1 MTIRRVNGEIDLLPD
16 LTNLSVD
23 HLLSAGLGVIIWG
36 YFVFF
41 CVARSR
47 AAGLEYE
54 EPVVWLYGSLF
65 KILRWISFPLLA
77 CIGLLNVPQGDFI
90 SLAIKGAQTLVFSV
104 GCGALVACSLFA
116 VVDFYWILRERQA
129 MVVYEGFP
137 GVRVAGLALLFASP
151 FIVMLAGPPL
161 LDMFFGAAADDVI
174 AQFHLGSF
182 ILTSVTL
189 CVLWVGPVWADRKLD
204 LADENTAWAN
214 SPGQALYRWS
224 ALGFIMMAALGIFST
239 VAGLDLFLTAPIE
252 PAVGAG
258 LAGAIVAG
266 YVLFLVLPIRAIARR
281 VAEDDFLA
289 NEVAIRV
296 RFSGILAYLDYRRST
311 SHRKK
316 RASGEAERQL
326 CPTCLRPIDELDA
339 YETKMKFD
347 ECPYCASFIPAVF
360 TYLDFVK
367 HQATVLL
374 PLLGEDSDG
383 KKKKIRRRTG
393 DEIEL
398 VQDIIKA
405 LIGMA
410 VFERGTDLHLII
422 EHGKFVIKCRT
433 DGFLY
438 SMIEFDP
445 LMARPIISAVKVK
458 SNLDITE
465 RRKPQDGKFTIDL
478 IDTSIDI
485 RVNTSPVGDGEMAA
499 LRLLYRQDV
508 LGSLE
513 GLGMLCEKQELMK
526 RLIHQPNGLILVAG
540 PTGSGKSTT
549 LYNAL
554 EILATG
560 VRNII
565 TLEDPIEYEIEGL
578 TQMQVNEKKGF
589 TFASGLRTI
598 LRQDPDVIMVGE
610 IRDSETARMA
620 IDASAT
626 GHLVFSTLHATDSI
640 GAVGR
645 LSDLDIDIRRLGTTL
660 QLSLAQRL
668 IRMICRGCSAE
679 YTISRG
685 ELADMGYPGFPDVGT
700 VLQRGMG
707 CPRCHET
714 GFYGREGIYEFFVP
728 NRAVREKMTEGW
740 NETQIRDEARSQGM
754 RTMLEDGMAKAILGH
769 TTIDEIIRVTS

>member
-1 MTIRRVNGEIDLLPD
+1 MPD

-23 HLLSAGLGVIIWG
+23 HLMSVGLALAVWA
-36 YFVFF
+36 YFTLF

-47 AAGLEYE
+47 AAGLDYE
-54 EPVVWLYGSLF
+54 EPVVWLYGAGFKVLRGISLPIF
-65 KILRWISFPLLA
+65 AYL
-77 CIGLLNVPQGDFI
+77 GLLFVPQGDFAT
-90 SLAIKGAQTLVFSV
+90 LAVERLQAVAMSV
-104 GCGALVACSLFA
+104 GCGALVAGALFA
-116 VVDFYWILRERQA
+116 IADGYWMRRERQA
-129 MVVYEGFP
+129 MVVYEALP
-137 GVRVAGLALLFASP
+137 AARVAGLVALFLSP
-151 FIVMLAGPPL
+151 FVVGLGGPVV
-161 LDMFFGAAADDVI
+161 LDMF
-174 AQFHLGSF
+174 LGSDARGVIELFDLGAF
-182 ILTSVTL
+182 IATAIVVP
-189 CVLWVGPVWADRKLD
+189 VLWVAPYWVDRRLD
-204 LADENTAWAN
+204 LAEENTAWAN

-224 ALGFIMMAALGIFST
+224 SLGFILLVAAGIPSGI
-239 VAGLDLFLTAPIE
+239 AGLDLIFTIPTN
-252 PAVGAG
+252 PFVGAG
-258 LAGAIVAG
+258 MGIALVLV
-266 YVLFLVLPIRAIARR
+266 YVFFLVLPMRAIARR
-281 VAEDDFLA
+281 EAEGDFMA
-289 NEVAIRV
+289 KEVAVRV
-296 RFSGILAYLDYRRST
+296 RFSGIVAYIDYRRAT
-311 SHRKK
+311 AHRGK
-316 RASGEAERQL
+316 RSSGDGEHQL
-326 CPTCLRPIDELDA
+326 CPTCLRPIDDLAA
-339 YETKMKFD
+339 YEQKMMFD
-347 ECPYCASFIPAVF
+347 ACPHCESFIPAVF

-367 HQATVLL
+367 HQATTLL
-374 PLLGEDSDG
+374 PLLEETPDG
-383 KKKKIRRRTG
+383 KKKGHKRG
-393 DEIEL
+393 ENEIEL

-410 VFERGTDLHLII
+410 VFERGTDLHLVT

-485 RVNTSPVGDGEMAA
+485 RVNTSPVGGGEMAA

-513 GLGMLCEKQELMK
+513 GLGMLGEKQELMK
-526 RLIHQPNGLILVAG
+526 RLIHQPNGLLLVTG

-645 LSDLDIDIRRLGTTL
+645 LSDLDVDISRLGTTL

-668 IRMICRGCSAE
+668 IRMICRGCSTE

-685 ELADMGYPGFPDVGT
+685 ELSDLGFPGFPDIGT
-700 VLQRGMG
+700 VLQRGTG
-707 CPRCHET
+707 CSRCHET

-728 NRAVREKMTEGW
+728 NRAVREKMAEGW
-740 NETQIRDEARSQGM
+740 KESLIRDEARTQGM
-754 RTMLEDGMAKAILGH
+754 RTMLEDGMSKAILGH

>member
-1 MTIRRVNGEIDLLPD
+1 M
-16 LTNLSVD
+16 NLSVD
-23 HLLSAGLGVIIWG
+23 HLMSLGLGVAIWG
-36 YFVFF
+36 YFAFF

-54 EPVVWLYGSLF
+54 EPVVWLYSSGF
-65 KILRWISFPLLA
+65 KVLRWIFLLIFA
-77 CIGLLNVPQGDFI
+77 YLGLLFVPHGDFAT
-90 SLAIKGAQTLVFSV
+90 LAVERVQAVVMSV
-104 GCGALVACSLFA
+104 GCGALVAGALFA
-116 VVDFYWILRERQA
+116 LADGYWMRRERQA
-129 MVVYEGFP
+129 MVVYEALP
-137 GVRVAGLALLFASP
+137 VARIAGLIALFVSP
-151 FIVMLAGPPL
+151 FVVLLAGPVV
-161 LDMFFGAAADDVI
+161 LDMFLGASARDVI
-174 AQFHLGSF
+174 ALFDLGSF
-182 ILTSVTL
+182 IAAVIALP
-189 CVLWVGPVWADRKLD
+189 VLWVVPCCVDRKLD
-204 LADENTAWAN
+204 LAEENTAWAN
-214 SPGQALYRWS
+214 SPGQTLYRWS
-224 ALGFIMMAALGIFST
+224 SLGLILVVAAGIPSGI
-239 VAGLDLFLTAPIE
+239 AGLDLIFTIPTE
-252 PAVGAG
+252 PFVGAG
-258 LAGAIVAG
+258 MGIALILGF
-266 YVLFLVLPIRAIARR
+266 LFLLVLPMRAIARR
-281 VAEDDFLA
+281 VAEDDFMA
-289 NEVAIRV
+289 KEVAVRV
-296 RFSGILAYLDYRRST
+296 RFSGIVAYIDYRRAT
-311 SHRKK
+311 AHRGK
-316 RASGEAERQL
+316 RASGDGEHQL
-326 CPTCLRPIDELDA
+326 CPTCLRPIDDLSA
-339 YETKMKFD
+339 YEKKMKFD
-347 ECPYCASFIPAVF
+347 ACPHCESFIPAVF

-367 HQATVLL
+367 HQATTLL
-374 PLLGEDSDG
+374 PLLEEPPGG
-383 KKKKIRRRTG
+383 KKKAHKRG
-393 DEIEL
+393 ENEIQL

-410 VFERGTDLHLII
+410 VFERGTDLHLVT

-458 SNLDITE
+458 SDLDITE
-465 RRKPQDGKFTIDL
+465 RRRPQDGKFTVDL

-513 GLGMLCEKQELMK
+513 GLGMLGEKQELMK
-526 RLIHQPNGLILVAG
+526 RLIHQPNGLLLVTG

-565 TLEDPIEYEIEGL
+565 TLEDPIEYQIEGL

-589 TFASGLRTI
+589 TFANGLRTI

-626 GHLVFSTLHATDSI
+626 GHLVFSTLHATDAI

-645 LSDLDIDIRRLGTTL
+645 LSDLGVDIARLGTTL

-668 IRMICRGCSAE
+668 IRMVCRGCSAE

-685 ELADMGYPGFPDVGT
+685 ELSDLGFPGFPDIGT
-700 VLQRGMG
+700 VLQRGEG

-740 NETQIRDEARSQGM
+740 KESEIRDEARTQGM